1 MLLQAFKA
9 LQRTNNGILT
19 AGDICSYLKALVKE
33 DVVDVRMTG
42 FLGDQY
48 QAALSND
55 VSSMPTIGKKL
66 VPLSN
71 LTLQVQDDV
80 SVDWL

>member
-1 MLLQAFKA
+1 
-9 LQRTNNGILT
+9 
-19 AGDICSYLKALVKE
+19 
-33 DVVDVRMTG
+33 MTG

-80 SVDWL
+80 SVDFEILDAEIIMPYTATR

>member
-1 MLLQAFKA
+1 M
-9 LQRTNNGILT
+9 TS
-19 AGDICSYLKALVKE
+19 GDICSYIKALVKD

-42 FLGDQY
+42 FLNDRY

-80 SVDWL
+80 SVDFEVLDAEIIMPYTVSR